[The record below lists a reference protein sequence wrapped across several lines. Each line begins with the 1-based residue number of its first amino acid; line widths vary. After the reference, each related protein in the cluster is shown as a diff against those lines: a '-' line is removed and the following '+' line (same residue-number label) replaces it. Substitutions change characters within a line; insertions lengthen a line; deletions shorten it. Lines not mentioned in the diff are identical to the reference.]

1 MNNRTRNSMR
11 ALNLANHHNIKAR
24 LAKLEL
30 EVEEF
35 ATKAA
40 ALEAK
45 VDAILLHS
53 DRGHLIAQRWIEVA
67 PELGTLWMAAMT
79 ARANGD
85 EVNFTAAAS
94 AAFALIGDAFS
105 HSSDA
110 NKGNFS

>member
-1 MNNRTRNSMR
+1 
-11 ALNLANHHNIKAR
+11 LANHHNIKAR

-40 ALEAK
+40 TLEAK
-45 VDAILLHS
+45 VGAILLHS
-53 DRGHLIAQRWIEVA
+53 DREHSIAQRWIEIA
-67 PELGTLWMAAMT
+67 PELGALWAAAMT

-94 AAFALIGDAFS
+94 AAFVLIGDAFS
-105 HSSDA
+105 HSSDV
-110 NKGNFS
+110 NKDNFS